1 MMQRLSWFRTE
12 TSKVHHT
19 ETNMDSFETSSQFV
33 QMLRN
38 LVPNMQSLLRAAHFA
53 LKNFESEDYLF
64 YAIMDVLDDPSVDL
78 NTKSTIFQF
87 IDILIHESFFISQQ
101 ANSNY
106 NYPYVH
112 NLKTALPKIMLKVLP
127 STNNANLY
135 NIFNNMKNISESLNI
150 NYSDFEKQYRSVSLL
165 LPPEEQ
171 ENIDQNIPYPEV
183 KLDDVDTED
192 KDPAIKAWH
201 ILLRKRKQSQYERL
215 RLLKHGPVH
224 EESVPED
231 EIFSI
236 RPKTTD
242 QNKKHTDFALTKKQI
257 LARME
262 DDRETHKKLKET
274 LWVVNRPSGTNAV
287 TEDEFANYYWN
298 RIEKISDKQNHE
310 FLAVFDELNKLAAA
324 SYKDKQF

>member
-1 MMQRLSWFRTE
+1 
-12 TSKVHHT
+12 
-19 ETNMDSFETSSQFV
+19 MDSFETSSQFV
-33 QMLRN
+33 QILRV
-38 LVPNMQSLLRAAHFA
+38 LAPNMQSLLRAAHFA
-53 LKNFESEDYLF
+53 LKNSESEDYLF
-64 YAIMDVLDDPSVDL
+64 YAIMDVLDDPKVDL

-87 IDILIHESFFISQQ
+87 IDVLIHESFYISQQ
-101 ANSNY
+101 ANSHY

-112 NLKTALPKIMLKVLP
+112 NLKTALPKIILKVLP
-127 STNNANLY
+127 STNNANLF

-150 NYSDFEKQYRSVSLL
+150 NYADFEKQYRSVGLL

-183 KLDDVDTED
+183 KLDDVDVEEQ
-192 KDPAIKAWH
+192 DPAIKAWD

-215 RLLKHGPVH
+215 RLLKHGPVR
-224 EESVPED
+224 EDTVTED

-236 RPKTTD
+236 RPSKGAD
-242 QNKKHTDFALTKKQI
+242 QAKKGNEFVLTKKQI

-298 RIEKISDKQNHE
+298 RVEKISDKQNHE
-310 FLAVFDELNKLAAA
+310 FFTAFDELNSLAAA

>member
-1 MMQRLSWFRTE
+1 MSFEATFSTKPIQHQ
-12 TSKVHHT
+12 KHI
-19 ETNMDSFETSSQFV
+19 MDSFETSSQFV
-33 QMLRN
+33 QILRN
-38 LVPNMQSLLRAAHFA
+38 LAPNMQSLLRAAHFA
-53 LKNFESEDYLF
+53 LKNSESEDYLF
-64 YAIMDVLDDPSVDL
+64 YAIMDVLDDPKVDL

-87 IDILIHESFFISQQ
+87 IDALIHESFFISNQ
-101 ANSNY
+101 ANSHY
-106 NYPYVH
+106 NFPYVH
-112 NLKTALPKIMLKVLP
+112 NLKTALPKIILKVLP

-135 NIFNNMKNISESLNI
+135 NIYNNMINISESLNI
-150 NYSDFEKQYRSVSLL
+150 NYTEYKEQYRSVGLL

-171 ENIDQNIPYPEV
+171 ENVDQNIPYPEV
-183 KLDDVDTED
+183 KLDDVDAED
-192 KDPAIKAWH
+192 KDPAIKAWE

-224 EESVPED
+224 EEPVTED
-231 EIFSI
+231 EMFAI
-236 RPKTTD
+236 RPSKGD
-242 QNKKHTDFALTKKQI
+242 LSKKGNEFMLTKKQI

-298 RIEKISDKQNHE
+298 RVEKISDKQNQE
-310 FLAVFDELNKLAAA
+310 FFTAFDELNTLAAA

>member
-1 MMQRLSWFRTE
+1 
-12 TSKVHHT
+12 
-19 ETNMDSFETSSQFV
+19 
-33 QMLRN
+33 
-38 LVPNMQSLLRAAHFA
+38 MQSLLRAAHFA
-53 LKNFESEDYLF
+53 LKNSESEDYLF
-64 YAIMDVLDDPSVDL
+64 YAIMDVLDDPKVDL

-87 IDILIHESFFISQQ
+87 IDALIHESFFISDQ
-101 ANSNY
+101 ANSRY
-106 NYPYVH
+106 NFPYVH
-112 NLKTALPKIMLKVLP
+112 NLKTALPKIILKVLP

-135 NIFNNMKNISESLNI
+135 NIYNNMINISESLNI
-150 NYSDFEKQYRSVSLL
+150 NYTEYKEQYRSVGLL

-171 ENIDQNIPYPEV
+171 ENVDQNIPYPEV

-192 KDPAIKAWH
+192 KDPAIKAWE

-224 EESVPED
+224 EEPVTED
-231 EIFSI
+231 EMFAI
-236 RPKTTD
+236 RPSKGD
-242 QNKKHTDFALTKKQI
+242 LSKRGNEFMLTKKQI

-298 RIEKISDKQNHE
+298 RVVKISDKQNQE
-310 FLAVFDELNKLAAA
+310 FFTAFDELNNLAAA